1 MLDKRSWKRATWTM
15 ITEKE
20 LSWFMLEDCFCGV
33 IHMKQVSEPFSVGN
47 PVLVICNQGIT
58 WVQCAWR
65 NSNIWATAMFDA
77 SGKLF
82 QIYFD
87 IADEVFIDGENTWF
101 TDLIVDVVYQP
112 GELKV
117 VAYDANGKVSGER
130 VIHTAGKPSE
140 LAVSADRVV
149 LTAPSSGDTP
159 DLAFVTVDVVDE
171 DGNLCPDADCRLRFD
186 TEGAVAF
193 RAVCNGDPTSI
204 ERFSKPSMKAFGGR
218 LVVLVEALRSGMGTL
233 HVTSDGL
240 KAATVKFMV
249 Q

>member
-47 PVLVICNQGIT
+47 PALVICNQGIT

-112 GELKV
+112 GGTVRVLDLDELEEAVQKQMITFKQKQQ
-117 VAYDANGKVSGER
+117 AEALAER
-130 VIHTAGKPSE
+130 LK
-140 LAVSADRVV
+140 SA
-149 LTAPSSGDTP
+149 LEKN
-159 DLAFVTVDVVDE
+159 FE
-171 DGNLCPDADCRLRFD
+171 D
-186 TEGAVAF
+186 
-193 RAVCNGDPTSI
+193 
-204 ERFSKPSMKAFGGR
+204 
-218 LVVLVEALRSGMGTL
+218 VEAWFEQ
-233 HVTSDGL
+233 VYE
-240 KAATVKFMV
+240 KV
-249 Q
+249 QKKL